1 MLSLAVLPS
10 GDELTFVRVA
20 IWIALFPITVSKVI
34 EELAFKYCA
43 SRGDLFALS
52 MSLAILPVSIVIGA
66 VSSCER
72 SYAIAPTSCLVDLSL
87 VSTVILAGHERFK
100 DSICHV
106 FEMPADIVDR
116 RIAGSVIGPVFVRQR
131 VAEQCGFGLN
141 FFRRGSALDALR
153 QNGRLLF
160 F

>member
-10 GDELTFVRVA
+10 GDELAFVRVA
-20 IWIALFPITVSKVI
+20 IRIALFPITVSEVI

-72 SYAIAPTSCLVDLSL
+72 PYAIAPTSYLVDLSL
-87 VSTVILAGHERFK
+87 VSTVILAGHERFE
-100 DSICHV
+100 DSICHLI
-106 FEMPADIVDR
+106 ELPASIVDR

-131 VAEQCGFGLN
+131 VAEQGGFGLT
-141 FFRRGSALDALR
+141 FFRRGGALDALR
-153 QNGRLLF
+153 QHSRLLF
-160 F
+160 L